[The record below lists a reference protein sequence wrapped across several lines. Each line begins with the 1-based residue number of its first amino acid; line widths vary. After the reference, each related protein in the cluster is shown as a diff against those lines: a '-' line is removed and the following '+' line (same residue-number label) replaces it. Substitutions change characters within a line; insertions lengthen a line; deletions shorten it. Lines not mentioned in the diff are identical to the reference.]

1 VQEHRWLA
9 LQRWRRA
16 GANCFVNR
24 VSTQAAMEKAIDP
37 VNQQIA
43 EVKEEIKK
51 VGQDI
56 VAEGEWRKG
65 GPDKEYWQKTV
76 QQFRDKEGRLQE
88 KDALLL
94 RASLAACS
102 GLLTDFG

>member
-1 VQEHRWLA
+1 
-9 LQRWRRA
+9 
-16 GANCFVNR
+16 
-24 VSTQAAMEKAIDP
+24 MEKAIDP

-56 VAEGEWRKG
+56 AAAEGEWRKG
-65 GPDKEYWQKTV
+65 GPDKEYWQKSV
-76 QQFRDKEGRLQE
+76 QQLRDKEGRLQE

-94 RASLAACS
+94 RASLAACR